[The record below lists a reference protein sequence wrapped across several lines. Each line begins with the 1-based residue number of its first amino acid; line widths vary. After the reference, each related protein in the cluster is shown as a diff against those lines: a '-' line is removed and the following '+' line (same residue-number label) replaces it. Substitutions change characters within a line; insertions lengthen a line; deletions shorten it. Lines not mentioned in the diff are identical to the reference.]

1 MEDAFLINGGNVLKG
16 SITLSGAKNVALKI
30 IIASLLLDQE
40 VVLQNIPRISDV
52 DELIHLISSLGAKA
66 EFIAKNSVVVDGRT
80 LNSNKVDLLHASKI
94 RVSFMLLAPLLH
106 KFSRCFIPNPGGCR
120 IGARPID
127 RIVAGVKKL
136 GINIDYDS
144 NTGFYHAQMKSKPSG
159 SYRFPKVTH
168 TGTELLIMLSVF
180 AEGKIFLENAAL
192 EPEIDELIRFLNL
205 SGAKI
210 KKTGGTVSIQPIEK
224 LALAQPFKIMTD
236 RNEAVTFASLAI
248 ASQGEVEISSLN
260 PENISVFVQK
270 MKEVGVGVDVL
281 DKDKL
286 KFYYQG
292 PLKSSQIQTQ
302 PHPGFMTDWQPNW
315 AILMTQ
321 ANGDSIIQERVFENR
336 FSYVEELRKLGADID
351 FIKIP
356 VSNPA
361 EYFFFNF
368 DPVKKYNQAIK
379 IRGAQTF
386 HGGVLN
392 IADLRA
398 GATLAIAALVAEG
411 ESIVNGASILERGY
425 ENFVEKVKSLGGEI
439 KKI

>member
-127 RIVAGVKKL
+127 RIVEGVKKL
-136 GINIDYDS
+136 GIDIDYDS
-144 NTGFYHAQMKSKPSG
+144 STGFYQAQMKTKPFG

-180 AEGKIFLENAAL
+180 AKGKVLLDNAAL
-192 EPEIDELIRFLNL
+192 EPEIDELIRFLNI

-210 KKTGGTVSIQPIEK
+210 HKNGGAVSIQAVEK
-224 LALAQPFKIMTD
+224 LTLAQPFEIMTD
-236 RNEAVTFASLAI
+236 RNEAVTFATLAI
-248 ASQGEVEISSLN
+248 ASKGEVEISSLN
-260 PENISVFVQK
+260 PENIRVFIQK
-270 MKEVGVGVDVL
+270 MKEVGVGIDVL

-292 PLKSSQIQTQ
+292 PLKSSRIQTQ

-321 ANGDSIIQERVFENR
+321 ANGDSVIQERVFENR
-336 FSYVEELRKLGADID
+336 FSYVEELRKLGSDID

-368 DPVKKYNQAIK
+368 DPAKKYNQAIK
-379 IRGAQTF
+379 IKGPQTF

-398 GATLAIAALVAEG
+398 GATLAIAALVAKG

-425 ENFVEKVKSLGGEI
+425 ENFVEKVTSLGGDI